1 MKVTM
6 KIAKIISA
14 ILNIISIAAVLAM
27 LVLVVADVVMR
38 AIFNNPIV
46 GATEIVRMMMICIT
60 PSFVCAVI
68 EDKHIKVGL
77 IMDRLGRK
85 GQMVVDLITLLM
97 TSGICALLSWQAWVY
112 TKYAIKFKEYYTL
125 LKIPKWPFEL
135 IFCIAMAFTALAVL
149 YYLVVRLVK
158 PEVYQPKAPEE
169 GGGVG

>member
-1 MKVTM
+1 MKV
-6 KIAKIISA
+6 AKIISG
-14 ILNIISIAAVLAM
+14 ILNIISIVAVLAM

-38 AIFNNPIV
+38 YIFSAPII
-46 GATEIVRMMMICIT
+46 GATEIVRMLMICIT

-85 GQMVVDLITLLM
+85 AQIVADVLSLLA
-97 TSGICALLSWQAWVY
+97 TAAICALIAWQAWVY
-112 TKYAIKFKEYYTL
+112 MEYAIKFKEYYTL

-135 IFCIAMAFTALAVL
+135 IFCIAMAFTTLAVL
-149 YYLVVRLVK
+149 FYLVIRVVK
-158 PEVYQPKAPEE
+158 PEYYQPKKPEE